1 MRIIIAAGWFSAGH
15 GSIVVKSGGEGGF
28 VTSPVFERSTY
39 DDSLADQLIYL
50 SRNGEV
56 ASLPVLPNSWPADT

>member
-1 MRIIIAAGWFSAGH
+1 M
-15 GSIVVKSGGEGGF
+15 VKSGGEGGF